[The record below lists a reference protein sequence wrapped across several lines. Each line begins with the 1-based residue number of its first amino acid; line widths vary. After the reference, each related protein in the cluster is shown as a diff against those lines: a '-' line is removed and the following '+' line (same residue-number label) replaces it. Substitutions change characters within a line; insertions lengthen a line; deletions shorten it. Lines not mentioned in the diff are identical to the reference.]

1 MQTPYIAKAEPREM
15 AGNIPVFC
23 SFDEIIPLESIIPN
37 PKNPNTH
44 PKEQIQLLSN
54 IISSQG
60 WRMPIV
66 VSTRSGFIVKGHGR
80 LEAAKE
86 AGMEVVPVEYQNYG
100 TEAEEYADLIADN
113 RIAELSII
121 DENLLSELLA
131 EMEEE
136 YQELTGYSE
145 DELTDLLSE
154 LESETE
160 SYTEVD
166 ADDFEAEPPA
176 IPTAKRGDIY
186 QLGRHRLM
194 CGDSTDPDDVYKLMD
209 GATCSLLI
217 TDPPYNVNYEGG
229 TDEKLTIQNDNMDDK
244 SFRLFLASAF
254 KCADNVMKP
263 GAAFYIWHA
272 DSEGYNFRGAC
283 RDNNW
288 KVRQCLIWRKNS
300 LVLGRQDYHWQH
312 EPCLYGWKD
321 GASHFWNSDR
331 SQTTILDFDKPSRNG
346 EHPTMKPVDLFSYQI
361 QNNTKKNDYVLDLFG
376 GSGTTLVA
384 CEQLDRVSFT
394 MELDPRYVDVIVHR
408 YEELTGDKAVLL
420 NATDASSA
428 VEEVEKVRK
437 KPHKTAVQND

>member
-1 MQTPYIAKAEPREM
+1 MQTPQIAKAEPREM

-121 DENLLSELLA
+121 DEDLLSELLA

-154 LESETE
+154 LESKTE

-166 ADDFEAEPPA
+166 ADDFEIEPPT

-194 CGDSTDPDDVYKLMD
+194 CGDSTDPDDVYSLMD

-321 GASHFWNSDR
+321 GAAHLWNSDR

-361 QNNTKKNDYVLDLFG
+361 QNNTKKGDIVLDLFG
-376 GSGTTLVA
+376 GSGTTLIA
-384 CEQLDRVSFT
+384 CEQLERTCYIS
-394 MELDPRYVDVIVHR
+394 ELDPRYCDVIVKR
-408 YEELTGDKAVLL
+408 WEELTGEKAVLL
-420 NATDASSA
+420 NATDAGSA
-428 VEEVEKVRK
+428 VEEAEEVRK
-437 KPHKTAVQND
+437 APHKTAVQNH